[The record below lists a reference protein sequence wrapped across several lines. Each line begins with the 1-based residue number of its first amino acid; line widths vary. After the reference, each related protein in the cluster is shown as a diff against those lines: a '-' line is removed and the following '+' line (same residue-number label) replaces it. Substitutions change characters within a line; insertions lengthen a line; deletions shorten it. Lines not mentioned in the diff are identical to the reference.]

1 MKKPKYS
8 VNPLAVA
15 AKNGDLKTV
24 KQLIAEGADI
34 NRSCP
39 LHAAIKGLQFPI
51 DNDIKQD
58 PISVIKELI
67 AAGADVNRVDSC
79 GDTPLHVAAHTGSK
93 TVCQILIEAG
103 ADVNARDGVGRNAL
117 FFVTTYSDSAILN
130 LLIAKGSELN
140 YWDRWG
146 QTVLDLAL
154 QKNQVPA
161 VFRLLEEGAQRS
173 SEIAQTKLFYELIDV
188 VEGYGEL
195 IKITQTAAK
204 FPKNRQADI
213 NKTIECLAAVRQ
225 RILSRVDNFLQS
237 QYFNGRSETICSL

>member
-1 MKKPKYS
+1 MKKPKYN

-39 LHAAIKGLQFPI
+39 LHAAIKGLQFLI
-51 DNDIKQD
+51 VNNIKQDLTKQD

-79 GDTPLHVAAHTGSK
+79 GDTPLHLAAHTENK
-93 TVCQILIEAG
+93 TVCQMLLEAG
-103 ADVNARDGVGRNAL
+103 ADVNARDSVGRNAL
-117 FFVTTYSDSAILN
+117 FFVTTYSDTAILN

-213 NKTIECLAAVRQ
+213 NKTIEYLATVRQ
-225 RILSRVDNFLQS
+225 RILNKIDNFLQP
-237 QYFNGRSETICSL
+237 